1 MSITACLGS
10 AGLAE
15 VVAAVSAGL
24 LMLTNGG
31 STVLVAGGGAVLG
44 APFSLLLV
52 ELVLSLLALAGL
64 AALLSLI

>member
-1 MSITACLGS
+1 M
-10 AGLAE
+10 
-15 VVAAVSAGL
+15 VAAGSAGL

-31 STVLVAGGGAVLG
+31 STLLLVGAGGCEVLG

-64 AALLSLI
+64 AALVSLI